1 MSDMILAFPS
11 QRPLADVLARA
22 LRVRL
27 GQLDWRRFPD
37 GESLVTVD
45 PRVEGADLVIVA
57 SLLHPDEL
65 ALPLRFAAET
75 ARALGARSIGLV
87 APYLGYMRQDAR
99 FHAGEAVSASLFAR
113 FLQESFDWL
122 VTVDPHLHRN
132 ASLARLFDIPA
143 TNIAAAPAV
152 AAWIQANVPA
162 PAVIGPDAESAQW
175 VGAIAGLAGAPWQVL
190 QKVRHGDREVELGLP
205 DASRLQGRT
214 PVLVDDIASSG
225 ATLAAAVGRL
235 RELGLPPPV
244 CVVTHAVFAE
254 GAQARIEAAGAAR
267 IVSTDTVPHASNGI
281 SIEPLLAGAT
291 AARLAAARTRA
302 GDRDSASPAEWF
314 AGDAAV
320 P

>member
-1 MSDMILAFPS
+1 MSDLILAFPA
-11 QRPLADVLARA
+11 QRPLAELLARA

-27 GQLDWRRFPD
+27 GELAWRRFPD

-45 PRVEGADLVIVA
+45 PRVEGADIVVVA
-57 SLLHPDEL
+57 SLAHPDEL

-75 ARALGARSIGLV
+75 ARALGARTIGLV

-99 FHAGEAVSASLFAR
+99 FHAGEAVSAPLFAR
-113 FLQESFDWL
+113 FLEESFDWL

-132 ASLARLFDIPA
+132 ASLAQLFDIPA

-152 AAWIQANVPA
+152 AAWIQTHVSA

-175 VGAIAGLAGAPWQVL
+175 VSGIARLAGAPWQVL
-190 QKVRHGDREVELGLP
+190 QKVRHGDTEVELGLP
-205 DASRLQGRT
+205 DATGLQGRT
-214 PVLVDDIASSG
+214 PVLVDDIASTGS
-225 ATLAAAVGRL
+225 TLAGAITGL

-244 CVVTHAVFAE
+244 CIVTHGIFAE

-267 IVSTDTVPHASNGI
+267 IVSTDTVPHATNAI
-281 SIEPLLAGAT
+281 SIAPLLAEAI
-291 AARLAAARTRA
+291 AARLVAARQ
-302 GDRDSASPAEWF
+302 DREPSTPEQWF